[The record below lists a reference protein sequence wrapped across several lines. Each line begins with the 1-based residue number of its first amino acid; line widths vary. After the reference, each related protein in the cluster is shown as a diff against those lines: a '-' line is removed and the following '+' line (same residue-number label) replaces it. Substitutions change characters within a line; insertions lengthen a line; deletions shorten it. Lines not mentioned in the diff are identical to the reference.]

1 VYLIPLVITGIAYLS
16 IRRRK
21 RVVYSFVL
29 LNSMVGMG
37 VIFNNSLPTTTKLLV
52 IIAYSIF
59 DYISVS
65 KGILKK
71 MFSHPGTGKNI
82 FEPLL
87 IMFGDIGIGV
97 GDILFYSL
105 FVVFSMELLYPFYL
119 LGFAASSFSIL
130 IGHLINLKVLVKK
143 KMIPALPIPLI
154 SGLFVVYGF
163 RLFMGL

>member
-1 VYLIPLVITGIAYLS
+1 
-16 IRRRK
+16 
-21 RVVYSFVL
+21 
-29 LNSMVGMG
+29 
-37 VIFNNSLPTTTKLLV
+37 
-52 IIAYSIF
+52 
-59 DYISVS
+59 
-65 KGILKK
+65 
-71 MFSHPGTGKNI
+71 
-82 FEPLL
+82 
-87 IMFGDIGIGV
+87 MFGDIGIGV